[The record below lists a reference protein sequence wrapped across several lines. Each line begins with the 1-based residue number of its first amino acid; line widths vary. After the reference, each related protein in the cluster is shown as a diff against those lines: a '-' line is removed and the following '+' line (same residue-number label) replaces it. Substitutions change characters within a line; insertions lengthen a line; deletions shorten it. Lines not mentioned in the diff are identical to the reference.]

1 MDQSWLGRN
10 TAADA
15 RPRSCLVYS
24 ERYFFLSCL
33 PAFPTAEMGGGREGE
48 GEDKWL
54 AQTAEAK
61 VCLALLPSPAPRP
74 LAARWNALSS
84 LVLPMGGLEKLKRS
98 SGCEGHSG
106 KPQSLAATQLQAPAA
121 PHSLPPSSAPHV
133 Q

>member
-1 MDQSWLGRN
+1 MPALGPVWF
-10 TAADA
+10 TVKDIFF
-15 RPRSCLVYS
+15 CLVCL
-24 ERYFFLSCL
+24 LSPL
-33 PAFPTAEMGGGREGE
+33 LRWEGE
-48 GEDKWL
+48 EKEKVRINGS
-54 AQTAEAK
+54 QTAEAK

-74 LAARWNALSS
+74 LAARWNSLSS